1 MKPIKLGLTNDS
13 WNYLVTK
20 DDNLLGIKRF
30 KTYSKT
36 TEIHILR
43 KDTDFSTFKV
53 NYTSGLSLRGN
64 FDFLLDSEDNLICIK
79 KTRNNFIEVHILS
92 KISYYLKFIL
102 HKVTP
107 LLSVNKIW
115 AFCISKNNNDLYCLD
130 KSNESGNLEIFVLS
144 SSSNYTEISNTYTT
158 NLPSCNIRN
167 KFDLNNN
174 DDLVLIKDYKRIG
187 DSKME
192 VHILSKESSY
202 TKFILQKSL
211 PLNSI

>member
-1 MKPIKLGLTNDS
+1 M
-13 WNYLVTK
+13 
-20 DDNLLGIKRF
+20 
-30 KTYSKT
+30 
-36 TEIHILR
+36 
-43 KDTDFSTFKV
+43 
-53 NYTSGLSLRGN
+53 
-64 FDFLLDSEDNLICIK
+64 
-79 KTRNNFIEVHILS
+79 
-92 KISYYLKFIL
+92 
-102 HKVTP
+102 
-107 LLSVNKIW
+107 LSVNKIW

-192 VHILSKESSY
+192 IHILSKESSY